1 MKAFIIVIDGLGIGA
16 LPDSKKYGDFGANTL
31 MNINKTYDL
40 NMPILTDMGLCNIEG
55 TMAYDIQPSGAYG
68 RLAELSRGKDT
79 TVGHWEIAGVITH
92 ESLPTFPK
100 GFPKEF
106 VSKLESAIGTKL
118 LCNKPY
124 SGTEVIKDY
133 GNEHLQTGYPILY
146 TSADS
151 VLQIAVHMDKYSIEQ
166 LYDMCQKARDLCVG
180 KYGVG
185 RIIARPFEG
194 EYPFARTADRRDY
207 SLDPTGE
214 TLLDVIKANGLESVA
229 IGKIEYI
236 FNGRGI
242 TRSIHTHDNADG
254 MDQTIAVAKENFDG
268 LVFVNLVD
276 TDMKY
281 GHRRDVYGYAQ
292 ALEEIDKKIGEL
304 VKVMK
309 KDDVLYITGDHG
321 CDPTHVAHTDH
332 TREYTPLVVYG
343 CDVVPTNLGT
353 LKGMDVISDTIKD
366 QFGLPHNGKS
376 VWKKITM

>member
-40 NMPILTDMGLCNIEG
+40 TMPILTDMGLCNIEG

-343 CDVVPTNLGT
+343 CDVVPTSLGT

>member
-304 VKVMK
+304 VNVMK

>member
-304 VKVMK
+304 VKAMK